1 MLMSTMSGVE
11 KSLRRGEYPIAALV
25 TCSWP
30 FMNDSRPY
38 ADQSLAAGS
47 VISYV
52 RICVKSPCSGPAAD
66 STV

>member
-11 KSLRRGEYPIAALV
+11 KSLRSGEYPIAALV

-30 FMNDSRPY
+30 FMNESRPY

-47 VISYV
+47 VIS
-52 RICVKSPCSGPAAD
+52 
-66 STV
+66 